1 MTDSTR
7 PLDST
12 EPAERPG
19 SRRDWLS
26 RLENGDHPDWD
37 VIIIGGGITG
47 AGLLRECARR
57 NLKALLVEK
66 RDFAWGTSSKSS
78 KMVHGGLRYIAAGDW
93 KLTRDSVRERQR
105 LLTESPGLVE
115 PLPFIM
121 GHYRHQ
127 FPGPR
132 LFNTLL
138 SVYDFMAGRR
148 NHRFYPSHEQLCLAP
163 GLARSGLKGLTR
175 FADAVTD
182 DARLVLRVLQES
194 IGDEVAALNYVSAD
208 GLIRDNDTVVGVS
221 LRDDISGV
229 TLEQR
234 ARVVI
239 NATGAWVDQL
249 RESVGGTSN
258 IRPLRGSHL
267 VIPHWRLPVAFS
279 ISFFHPRDKRPVF
292 VFPWE
297 GVTVVGTTDLD
308 HDQSLERDSH
318 ITCAEMDYLLDAV
331 HHAFPDSGLTPDHIL
346 STWSGIR
353 PVVSTGQ
360 KDPSKEKR
368 EHSVWDENGLITVA
382 GGKLTTFRLIALHVL
397 EKAEP
402 YLGKPTR
409 RTDDDVKIFSE
420 PSERLPRGRLTPQQ
434 RRRLTGRY
442 GDRALG
448 MVREA
453 APSDLDSIDGTDYLW
468 AELKHACRHEYV
480 VHLDDLLLR
489 RTRLGLLLPRGGA
502 DWLAQFKNRCQ
513 TELGWSDATWNDE
526 VQRYH
531 TLWQTDFGVPART
544 HRDCDDTEQ

>member
-7 PLDST
+7 PLAST
-12 EPAERPG
+12 DPIDQPG
-19 SRRDWLS
+19 SRRHWLR
-26 RLENGDHPDWD
+26 RLQNGDHPDWD

-93 KLTRDSVRERQR
+93 KLTRDSVHERQR
-105 LLTESPGLVE
+105 LLTESPGLVK

-121 GHYRHQ
+121 GHYRHR

-132 LFNTLL
+132 VLNTLL
-138 SVYDFMAGRR
+138 SVYDFMAGKR

-163 GLARSGLKGLTR
+163 GLARSGLKGLTQ

-194 IGDEVAALNYVSAD
+194 TGDEVAALNYVSAD
-208 GLIRDNDTVVGVS
+208 GLIQEQGRVTGVS
-221 LRDDISGV
+221 LRDDIGGV

-249 RESVGGTSN
+249 RESVGGASN

-308 HDQSLERDSH
+308 HDQSLENDSH
-318 ITCAEMDYLLDAV
+318 ITLDEMDYLLDAV
-331 HHAFPDSGLTPDHIL
+331 HHAFPDSDITPDHIL

-368 EHSVWDENGLITVA
+368 EHSVWDEIGLITVA
-382 GGKLTTFRLIALHVL
+382 GGKLTTFRLIALDVL

-409 RTDDDVKIFSE
+409 QTEDDATIFSE
-420 PSERLPRGRLTPQQ
+420 PSEPLPTDALTPQQ
-434 RRRLTGRY
+434 RKRLTGRY
-442 GDRALG
+442 GKWAIG

-453 APSDLDSIDGTDYLW
+453 APFELDRIDSTDYLW
-468 AELKHACRHEYV
+468 AELKHACRHENV

-502 DWLAQFKNRCQ
+502 DWLSQFKHHCQ
-513 TELGWSDATWNDE
+513 PELGWSDATWEEE
-526 VQRYH
+526 VQRYN
-531 TLWQTDFGVPART
+531 TLWHTDFGVPART
-544 HRDCDDTEQ
+544 HRDCDDTHP